1 MRVLIFFG
9 MLFLFEAFKLFLGKN
24 GFRIGGFLPTFVF
37 IGAELYVS
45 DLVAKN
51 VSRKME
57 MKKLIK
63 KAKEQNVTPYEYV
76 SNRIPKVFWDEIES
90 KIDKPELLGG
100 YLYALEKDKV
110 ITYSESEIIR
120 AFSRSIIG

>member
-1 MRVLIFFG
+1 
-9 MLFLFEAFKLFLGKN
+9 
-24 GFRIGGFLPTFVF
+24 
-37 IGAELYVS
+37 
-45 DLVAKN
+45 
-51 VSRKME
+51 